1 MGCGDVGMRVAARLK
16 QGTQVLA
23 LTSQAARV
31 PLLRAHGVLGLV
43 AQLDEPDTLWRF
55 AGVATHV
62 VHMAP
67 PPSQGLFDPRTR
79 ALVQALMRRSEPQSV
94 VYGSTSGVYG
104 DCQGEWVDETRVLHP
119 ESDRAC
125 RRVDAEQCLHA
136 WGARGLPR
144 VTVLRIPGI
153 YALDREGGTP
163 RERLQRGV
171 PVLRRDEDVFTNHVH
186 ADDLARATV
195 LALWRGKPLRPI
207 NVSDDSDMRM
217 GDYMDW
223 AADAWQLP
231 RPPRITWQEAQ
242 TQLPAMTLSFMR
254 ESRRLHNRRM
264 KEELR
269 LRLRYPTVKE
279 GLRGK
284 PVG

>member
-1 MGCGDVGMRVAARLK
+1 MANTAHSSTAGHGAEGTRRDFLYLTAGAFGAVGAGATLWPFIHQMNPSAD
-16 QGTQVLA
+16 VLA
-23 LTSQAARV
+23 LSTIEVDIAA
-31 PLLRAHGVLGLV
+31 
-43 AQLDEPDTLWRF
+43 
-55 AGVATHV
+55 
-62 VHMAP
+62 
-67 PPSQGLFDPRTR
+67 
-79 ALVQALMRRSEPQSV
+79 VQPGQSIK
-94 VYGSTSGVYG
+94 
-104 DCQGEWVDETRVLHP
+104 
-119 ESDRAC
+119 AM
-125 RRVDAEQCLHA
+125 
-136 WGARGLPR
+136 
-144 VTVLRIPGI
+144 
-153 YALDREGGTP
+153 
-163 RERLQRGV
+163 
-171 PVLRRDEDVFTNHVH
+171 
-186 ADDLARATV
+186 
-195 LALWRGKPLRPI
+195 WRGKPLRPI

-254 ESRRLHNRRM
+254 ESRRLHNRRL

>member
-62 VHMAP
+62 VHLAP

-79 ALVQALMRRSEPQSV
+79 VLVQALMRRSEPQSV

-125 RRVDAEQCLHA
+125 RRVDAQHQEERPAVAVNDGAGWAPVGAHAALNSVPEGKMVASSDAYWQHQARLHEFD
-136 WGARGLPR
+136 L
-144 VTVLRIPGI
+144 
-153 YALDREGGTP
+153 
-163 RERLQRGV
+163 
-171 PVLRRDEDVFTNHVH
+171 LRR
-186 ADDLARATV
+186 
-195 LALWRGKPLRPI
+195 
-207 NVSDDSDMRM
+207 
-217 GDYMDW
+217 YQ
-223 AADAWQLP
+223 AAQQTLEQSQP
-231 RPPRITWQEAQ
+231 GTTEAEQ
-242 TQLPAMTLSFMR
+242 
-254 ESRRLHNRRM
+254 
-264 KEELR
+264 
-269 LRLRYPTVKE
+269 
-279 GLRGK
+279 
-284 PVG
+284 